1 MGMGWLLI
9 AAVGVAAYVGYRKL
23 QEIERDL
30 RQEIAEQAQG
40 GSGTEKSSPPEP
52 PPAGQGTSQ
61 PRAAQPTVPA
71 EEVPVSLQM
80 RILDRVKVQPG
91 LLQTELYELLA
102 DVPRRR
108 LQTELRVMDET
119 GILKRQRDGGS
130 YRLDLP

>member
-30 RQEIAEQAQG
+30 RQEIAKQAQS
-40 GSGTEKSSPPEP
+40 GSGAEKSSPSEP
-52 PPAGQGTSQ
+52 PPAGPETSQ
-61 PRAAQPTVPA
+61 PQAAQPTVPA
-71 EEVPVSLQM
+71 EEVSASLRM
-80 RILDRVKVQPG
+80 RILGRVKAQPG

-108 LQTELRVMDET
+108 LQAELRAMDET
-119 GILKRQRDGGS
+119 GVLKRRRDGGS